1 MDEFIKWFGFI
12 GSVAS
17 LVGLPIAIWQIYK
30 TRRVAEAARN
40 AALQTQKTISRNL
53 LISDVSTCVKHI
65 EEIKSFVR
73 TENYELALVR
83 INDLVSQLMQIQ
95 ETDFKEIILK
105 LSSIRNNFER
115 KLEKSSAKIKIAE
128 VNSQLALIS
137 DDFNRLIGE
146 TKFTIQKGE
155 QNG

>member
-1 MDEFIKWFGFI
+1 MNDEFVKWIGII

-17 LVGLPIAIWQIYK
+17 LIGLPVAIWQIYK
-30 TRRVAEAARN
+30 TRRAAEAARE
-40 AALQTQKTISRNL
+40 ASLQTQKVISRNL
-53 LISDVSTCVKHI
+53 FISDVSTCVKHI
-65 EEIKSFVR
+65 EELKTFVR
-73 TENYELALVR
+73 NENYQLALVR

-95 ETDFKEIILK
+95 ETNFEETIEK
-105 LSSIRNNFER
+105 LSKIRNDFER

-137 DDFNRLIGE
+137 DDFNKLIGE

-155 QNG
+155 